1 MSENRVEIE
10 PYKYSEQFNNNT
22 ALLATVDKNG
32 KPNMMTL
39 DWKLIG
45 NIGYEPIM
53 AVAVATTRYTFE
65 CLKEGVKAFT
75 VNIVSDKTT
84 KYTNVAGS
92 SSGRNVDKFEK
103 TGAVT
108 IPGIKGVP
116 TIKDSL
122 LSYEC
127 ELLGHSQIP
136 FKSSHYAFFGKI
148 VKSYASKELVK

>member
-10 PYKYSEQFNNNT
+10 PYEYSEQFNNIT

-39 DWKLIG
+39 DWKMIG
-45 NIGYEPIM
+45 NIGYEPII

-65 CLKEGVKAFT
+65 CLTEGTKAFT
-75 VNIVSDKTT
+75 VNIVSDITS

-92 SSGRNVDKFEK
+92 SSGRNTDKFK
-103 TGAVT
+103 QTGAEA

-116 TIKDSL
+116 TIGDSL

-127 ELLGHSQIP
+127 ELLSHSQIP
-136 FKSSHYAFFGKI
+136 FKSSHHAFFGKV
-148 VKSYASKELVK
+148 VKAYASKEIAK